1 MLEPDHASAVLIA
14 YSRKKV
20 VLNKL
25 LSIVLILTFI
35 ENTTFAQSPTTSLG
49 VKELAETPSLAS
61 FKTVYRRPNGY
72 INDIAFEP
80 KSGSQGKFTY
90 QGDKCFIAQ
99 DVDVVVEGEYFV
111 MVVEKMTPRN
121 PADTGMC
128 EGIHSTIKIPVAR
141 GSSSQNGTIFFKG
154 NSVGSNLFVI
164 RR

>member
-1 MLEPDHASAVLIA
+1 M
-14 YSRKKV
+14 
-20 VLNKL
+20 NKL
-25 LSIVLILTFI
+25 LSIVLVLTVI
-35 ENTTFAQSPTTSLG
+35 QNSTFAQSPTTSLG
-49 VKELAETPSLAS
+49 VKELAEAPSLAS

-72 INDIAFEP
+72 LNDIAFEV
-80 KSGSQGKFTY
+80 KSGSLGKFTY

-99 DVDVVVEGEYFV
+99 DVDVMVEGEYFV

-128 EGIHSTIKIPVAR
+128 EGIHSTVKITVAR
-141 GSSSQNGTIFFKG
+141 GSSSSQNGTIFFKG